1 MNSLGAKRAALL
13 DEIERLG
20 QLAQSYQ
27 AALDSH
33 IAQQLQELDSDS
45 VPAGREAS

>member
-20 QLAQSYQ
+20 QLAESYQ
-27 AALDSH
+27 GALNNH
-33 IAQQLQELDSDS
+33 LAQQLQDLDSVAPS
-45 VPAGREAS
+45 S